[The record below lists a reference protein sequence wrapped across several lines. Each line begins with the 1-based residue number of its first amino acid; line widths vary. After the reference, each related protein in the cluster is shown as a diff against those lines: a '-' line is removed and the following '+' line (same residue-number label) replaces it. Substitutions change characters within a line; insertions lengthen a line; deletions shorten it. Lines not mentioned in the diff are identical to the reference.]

1 MVINWRK
8 TVSQQLEFHIDA
20 SAVLNYKR
28 LDYSFWY
35 ALAEYVDNSTQSY
48 INNKEVLDSQFKK
61 DNESLEVKI
70 IYDNKQNTLT
80 IRDNAMGMNFE
91 ELTYALQM
99 GKPPKINNG
108 RSEFGMGLKTASC
121 WIGDVWTVRTKKL
134 GDEEEIE
141 FKFDVDKVSKG
152 ITTLPDIR
160 RKKPKDDH
168 YTIIEI
174 QQMHQKIAGPTITKT
189 KNYLASMYRVDIK
202 NKSMSLKWGEES
214 LSYEDKITFLKAQ
227 NGEEFRKDFE
237 FMVGNHKVHGW
248 AGILEKG
255 GRAKAGFAII
265 RRNRVI
271 QGQPTAWRPS
281 AIYGQEGG
289 SNDLVN
295 QRLIGEIH
303 LDDFMVSHTKNA
315 ILFQGEE
322 EHQIE
327 DQLLERFGTYLDVAE
342 DTRYR
347 EGKLPIEAITLG
359 LAAAVEQM
367 QKADFID
374 AVTLNEVLPSNL
386 IEAENQPVIE
396 SMKNGDP
403 THVLTFNDF
412 EARIF
417 LKHELSPSDPYFLP
431 YYSPDDR
438 VISVAINTKHPFFIG
453 NLDDTNDV
461 LIYCILS
468 CLDAIAE
475 WKCLQKTG
483 EISSKTVNNIK
494 NDLMKHIS

>member
-1 MVINWRK
+1 VN
-8 TVSQQLEFHIDA
+8 QQLEFQIDA
-20 SAVLNYKR
+20 SAILNYKR
-28 LDYSFWY
+28 LDYSFWF

-48 INNKEVLDSQFKK
+48 INNKELLDDQFKR

-70 IYDNKQNTLT
+70 IYDNKRDTLT

-91 ELTYALQM
+91 ELAYALQM
-99 GKPPKINNG
+99 GKPPANNKG

-121 WIGDVWTVRTKKL
+121 WIGDTWTVRTKKL
-134 GDEEEIE
+134 GDEEEVE
-141 FKFDVDKVSKG
+141 FKFDVEKVSRG
-152 ITTLPDIR
+152 EVELPHIR

-168 YTIIEI
+168 YTIVEI
-174 QQMHQKIAGPTITKT
+174 HQMHQKIAGATITKT

-202 NKSMSLKWGEES
+202 DNSLILKWGEEP
-214 LSYEDKITFLKAQ
+214 LSYIDKITFLKAQ
-227 NGEEFRKDFE
+227 NGEEFRKDFS
-237 FMVGNHKVHGW
+237 FKVGNHLVTGW
-248 AGILEKG
+248 GGILEKG

-271 QGQPTAWRPS
+271 QGQPTAWRPTS
-281 AIYGQEGG
+281 IYGQEGG
-289 SNDLVN
+289 SNDLIN
-295 QRLIGEIH
+295 QRLIGEVH
-303 LDDFMVSHTKNA
+303 LDSFMVSHTKNA
-315 ILFQGEE
+315 ILFQGDE
-322 EHQIE
+322 EHVIE
-327 DQLLERFGTYLDVAE
+327 EKLLEEFSTYLDIAQ
-342 DTRYR
+342 DSRYR
-347 EGKLPIEAITLG
+347 TTRIPIETITLG

-367 QKADFID
+367 QSAEFID
-374 AVTLNEVLPSNL
+374 AVALNEVLPANL

-396 SMKNGDP
+396 SMKTGEA
-403 THVLTFNDF
+403 THVLRFSDF

-438 VISVAINTKHPFFIG
+438 TISVAINTKHPFFTG

-461 LIYCILS
+461 LIYCVLS

-483 EISSKTVNNIK
+483 EINSKTVNNIK
-494 NDLMKHIS
+494 NDLMKHISLG

>member
-1 MVINWRK
+1 
-8 TVSQQLEFHIDA
+8 
-20 SAVLNYKR
+20 
-28 LDYSFWY
+28 
-35 ALAEYVDNSTQSY
+35 
-48 INNKEVLDSQFKK
+48 
-61 DNESLEVKI
+61 
-70 IYDNKQNTLT
+70 
-80 IRDNAMGMNFE
+80 
-91 ELTYALQM
+91 
-99 GKPPKINNG
+99 
-108 RSEFGMGLKTASC
+108 
-121 WIGDVWTVRTKKL
+121 
-134 GDEEEIE
+134 
-141 FKFDVDKVSKG
+141 
-152 ITTLPDIR
+152 
-160 RKKPKDDH
+160 
-168 YTIIEI
+168 
-174 QQMHQKIAGPTITKT
+174 
-189 KNYLASMYRVDIK
+189 
-202 NKSMSLKWGEES
+202 
-214 LSYEDKITFLKAQ
+214 
-227 NGEEFRKDFE
+227 
-237 FMVGNHKVHGW
+237 
-248 AGILEKG
+248 
-255 GRAKAGFAII
+255 
-265 RRNRVI
+265 
-271 QGQPTAWRPS
+271 
-281 AIYGQEGG
+281 
-289 SNDLVN
+289 
-295 QRLIGEIH
+295 
-303 LDDFMVSHTKNA
+303 
-315 ILFQGEE
+315 
-322 EHQIE
+322 
-327 DQLLERFGTYLDVAE
+327 VAE